1 MELAVIVVLAILAFG
16 VITIPIMRG
25 GGAATDGMSGA
36 SVEEE
41 IARYRA
47 AVRADTVCRRCGQA
61 NPAGSRFCSE
71 CGRPLSAVDA
81 EEFEGTGEAA

>member
-41 IARYRA
+41 IASGGRDRA
-47 AVRADTVCRRCGQA
+47 VSCGGARRHGLS
-61 NPAGSRFCSE
+61 PLRSGEPSR
-71 CGRPLSAVDA
+71 LALLQ
-81 EEFEGTGEAA
+81 